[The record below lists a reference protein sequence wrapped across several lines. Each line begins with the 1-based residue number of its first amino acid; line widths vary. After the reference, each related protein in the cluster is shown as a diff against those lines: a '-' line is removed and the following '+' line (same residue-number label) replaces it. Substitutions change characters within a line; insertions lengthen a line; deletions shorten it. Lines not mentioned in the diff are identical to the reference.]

1 MEYNRLGRSTMS
13 VSKICLGTMHLGP
26 KADEAESHKIL
37 DRAVEMGIT
46 FLDTANVYGADAGKG
61 RSEEIIGSWFAARP
75 GIRDEVVLA
84 TKVYHPMGDL
94 GLANDHAGF
103 SAYKVRQHLAASLR
117 RLQTD
122 RIDLYQVHHIDEQ
135 VSGEELWGTFE
146 RVVADGDVLYAGASN
161 HSGWG
166 LAKRQM
172 QAWQRGFIGFVSE
185 QTQYNLL
192 SRVPEMEVLPS
203 AQDFGIGVLV
213 YMPLAG
219 GLLTGKTASFDGTRT
234 RQVEEEYGIRLGP
247 ENRQFTALRRAVSRD
262 RRTGA
267 DRGDGL
273 GVAAPGRGLRHRR
286 RPHGRSALR
295 SGPSRRPASRRRGD
309 DAPRRDL
316 QHQRRPPD
324 RHWPVARGAF
334 LVARHLEL
342 RNCRSTAGHGE
353 SIGGTRRWRG
363 HVTGSAQPARLPSGL
378 GSSVAIMKSETYC
391 ANRGKVQPRC
401 STSSS

>member
-1 MEYNRLGRSTMS
+1 MEYNRLGRSTTS
-13 VSKICLGTMHLGP
+13 VSKICLGTMHFGP

-46 FLDTANVYGADAGKG
+46 FLDTANVYGAGAGKG
-61 RSEEIIGSWFAARP
+61 RSEEIIGTWFAARP

-122 RIDLYQVHHIDEQ
+122 RIDLYQVHHIDER

-146 RVVADGDVLYAGASN
+146 RVVDDGDVLYAGASN

-172 QAWQRGFIGFVSE
+172 QAWQRGFVGFVSE

-192 SRVPEMEVLPS
+192 SRVPEMEVLPA

-219 GLLTGKTASFDGTRT
+219 GLLTGKTASLDGTRT
-234 RQVEEEYGIRLGP
+234 RQVEEEYGIRVGSD
-247 ENRQFTALRRAVSRD
+247 NRQFTDFAELCRAIGEPERIVATAWVLQHPAVVSAIVGVRTVDQLSGLDRAAALQLDAEVMTRLDEIFNINDGRRIGS
-262 RRTGA
+262 
-267 DRGDGL
+267 
-273 GVAAPGRGLRHRR
+273 
-286 RPHGRSALR
+286 GRSPEAH
-295 SGPSRRPASRRRGD
+295 S
-309 DAPRRDL
+309 
-316 QHQRRPPD
+316 
-324 RHWPVARGAF
+324 W
-334 LVARHLEL
+334 
-342 RNCRSTAGHGE
+342 
-353 SIGGTRRWRG
+353 
-363 HVTGSAQPARLPSGL
+363 
-378 GSSVAIMKSETYC
+378 
-391 ANRGKVQPRC
+391 
-401 STSSS
+401 